1 MSERR
6 STQALFL
13 VFLMLTSVLGQ
24 AAANET
30 QNEVED
36 VVNEIGVVYGDL
48 TNFNVETGSE
58 YLLIEEDQPV
68 VSATSF
74 IKQAW
79 IDEGRP
85 GVNDIRYQ
93 PTMARSTCTQ
103 HVVGDTLTVPIS
115 GGSTNVYVA
124 NDGYCRLLGP
134 IWTNPFIHCLAKS
147 RFDMGPNHLSDH
159 DYLFRQRLP
168 RRSWTSTS
176 GQRQQL
182 PS

>member
-79 IDEGRP
+79 MRGFVRVSMTFVTSQP
-85 GVNDIRYQ
+85 WRVQHAHNTSLAIR
-93 PTMARSTCTQ
+93 
-103 HVVGDTLTVPIS
+103 
-115 GGSTNVYVA
+115 
-124 NDGYCRLLGP
+124 
-134 IWTNPFIHCLAKS
+134 
-147 RFDMGPNHLSDH
+147 
-159 DYLFRQRLP
+159 
-168 RRSWTSTS
+168 
-176 GQRQQL
+176 
-182 PS
+182 

>member
-36 VVNEIGVVYGDL
+36 VGNEIGVVYGDL
-48 TNFNVETGSE
+48 TNFNLETGSE

-74 IKQAW
+74 IKHAW

-103 HVVGDTLTVPIS
+103 HVVLS
-115 GGSTNVYVA
+115 
-124 NDGYCRLLGP
+124 L
-134 IWTNPFIHCLAKS
+134 IHI
-147 RFDMGPNHLSDH
+147 
-159 DYLFRQRLP
+159 
-168 RRSWTSTS
+168 
-176 GQRQQL
+176 
-182 PS
+182 